1 MIQGFLA
8 CRKHSERIV
17 LLVKMMAKSGLPCFK
32 AGAERTVK
40 GLEKRLALNLTEV
53 QVRAASARGGGGAG
67 CSSGILLCTY
77 GCVAPPPSPCVYCL
91 SLFAADGVVAHLWE
105 LLSDSPAL
113 FLSPPSPGGADG
125 AVAHLRQPRCVAH
138 STVRLL
144 SAGYEWYPVA

>member
-1 MIQGFLA
+1 M
-8 CRKHSERIV
+8 
-17 LLVKMMAKSGLPCFK
+17 LVRHPLVHLRMCG
-32 AGAERTVK
+32 
-40 GLEKRLALNLTEV
+40 
-53 QVRAASARGGGGAG
+53 ASALPL
-67 CSSGILLCTY
+67 CILPL
-77 GCVAPPPSPCVYCL
+77 PL
-91 SLFAADGVVAHLWE
+91 SLYAADGAAAHLCE